1 MEEGTRSV
9 DPALAGAAV
18 YANSYRTI
26 KPQIGSTGL
35 RTHPLR
41 YEGARHVQSRV
52 AEEFLINSRLLRRD
66 VEFEISVGSHF
77 TEGTMAMLS
86 LVGQEGKRGTR
97 TVPLPKPVEL
107 RLAFGETVRRR
118 RSRRVY
124 TGDPLPLSY
133 LATIARAACGITGE
147 AAGDDHPPLAL
158 RSTASGG
165 GLYPVDLHFA
175 ALRVDGLQ
183 RGTYLF
189 DPRRDELWQT
199 GGDGELDAVMSSF
212 AAPDQAISTSQAAA
226 VCLLAGRPWRTMRKY
241 GARGMRHLFLEAG
254 AMAAHIN
261 LAATALGV
269 GSVDCSSIY
278 DDEAHEALRMDG
290 LYEALVHAVVLGAV
304 A

>member
-1 MEEGTRSV
+1 MADSPRSV

-18 YANSYRTI
+18 YANSYRTLR
-26 KPQIGSTGL
+26 PLIGSTGL

-41 YEGARHVQSRV
+41 YEAARHADGRV
-52 AEEFLINSRLLRRD
+52 AEEFLVNSRLLRRD
-66 VEFEISVGSHF
+66 VEFELSVGTHF
-77 TEGTMAMLS
+77 TDSAQAMLS
-86 LVGQEGKRGTR
+86 LAGAEGKRGFR
-97 TVPLPKPVEL
+97 TVPLPRSVEL

-124 TGDPLPLSY
+124 TGDAMPLAY
-133 LATIARAACGITGE
+133 LATIARAACGITGQT
-147 AAGDDHPPLAL
+147 AGDGQATLSL

-165 GLYPVDLHFA
+165 GLYPIDLHFA
-175 ALRVDGLQ
+175 ALRVDGLP
-183 RGTYLF
+183 RGTYLY
-189 DPRRDELWQT
+189 DPRRDALWQT
-199 GGDGELDAVMSSF
+199 GDEADLDAVMAAF
-212 AAPDQAISTSQAAA
+212 AAPDQVISTSQATA
-226 VCLLAGRPWRTMRKY
+226 VCLLTGRPWRTMRKY

-261 LAATALGV
+261 LAATALGF

-290 LYEALVHAVVLGAV
+290 LYEALVHSVVLGAV